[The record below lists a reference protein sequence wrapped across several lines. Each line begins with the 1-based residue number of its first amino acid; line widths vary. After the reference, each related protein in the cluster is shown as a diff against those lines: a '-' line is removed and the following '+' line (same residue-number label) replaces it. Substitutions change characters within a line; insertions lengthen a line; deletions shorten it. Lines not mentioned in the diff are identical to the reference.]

1 MSELLKKKGK
11 RKGSSG
17 ANPVIS
23 EIQDQELSPGQ
34 KLSSAAL
41 GLSTSSD
48 PSDTSNSNQ
57 NCARGNPTSG
67 FGEKGDGRP
76 EKSKKSMGKLWANL
90 STSIFFSLVEQE
102 FNKKSNVDIYG
113 KFIKSRS
120 DVSLVSPC

>member
-1 MSELLKKKGK
+1 MSEVIFKKGK

-41 GLSTSSD
+41 DLSTASE
-48 PSDTSNSNQ
+48 PSDTSNSSQ

-67 FGEKGDGRP
+67 FGEEGDGRP
-76 EKSKKSMGKLWANL
+76 ERS
-90 STSIFFSLVEQE
+90 
-102 FNKKSNVDIYG
+102 
-113 KFIKSRS
+113 KSRWGI
-120 DVSLVSPC
+120 